1 MGGAREVEF
10 AGCGHFNQA
19 FVLRATPPPSAL
31 METPAGTV
39 FNGDLSTG
47 LIWEFNEVV
56 SSQAAFSTVVTHLFH
71 ITRPGQVSISFSFG
85 DATRADLVFSQEPHA
100 PLAGEEATFTIMKA
114 QKFTIWQARGKLV
127 TVLPQSRSHSSS
139 HATEVGPESN
149 GQATFNVG
157 H

>member
-1 MGGAREVEF
+1 
-10 AGCGHFNQA
+10 
-19 FVLRATPPPSAL
+19 

-85 DATRADLVFSQEPHA
+85 DATRADLVCT
-100 PLAGEEATFTIMKA
+100 AT
-114 QKFTIWQARGKLV
+114 
-127 TVLPQSRSHSSS
+127 QSLR
-139 HATEVGPESN
+139 T
-149 GQATFNVG
+149 
-157 H
+157 